1 MPQITNDNVQ
11 IWTLYV
17 TVIIAIIG
25 FILNTISLWQ
35 TKKATEDMAKPY
47 INVYVDVYAVKNQQ
61 RAYVFKNFGQTPA
74 YIDNIQIDGE
84 LDSLNSMHRFGSL
97 IGNMI
102 APGQKFTSSIHP
114 DYKGRIV
121 ITIAYSDTKKHRY
134 TDKFVLDANLA
145 SSMLYTVNESNN
157 SDSPATAI
165 RQSTMALLR
174 DLR

>member
-1 MPQITNDNVQ
+1 MSPITNENVQ

-17 TVIIAIIG
+17 TVIIAVIG

-47 INVYVDVYAVKNQQ
+47 INVYVDAYAVKNQQ
-61 RAYVFKNFGQTPA
+61 TTYVFKNFGQTPA
-74 YIDNIQIDGE
+74 YIENIQIDGE
-84 LDSLNSMHRFGSL
+84 LDSLNSIHRFGSL

-102 APGQKFTSSIHP
+102 APGQKFTSSIQEG
-114 DYKGRIV
+114 YKGRITLT
-121 ITIAYSDTKKHRY
+121 ITYSDRRKNKY
-134 TDKFVLDANLA
+134 TDNFVLDATVA
-145 SSMLYTVNESNN
+145 STMLYTVKSNN